1 MTKALSNFNDKRGTF
16 VHDDLYV
23 FAINLQ
29 SGKFEAHG
37 MNPKWT
43 GTEASDL
50 HDVEGKPLVK
60 EMLELAKSK
69 GEGTVDYVWRN
80 PVTNTVEKKRTFI
93 RRENGSL
100 LGVGFY
106 SE

>member
-1 MTKALSNFNDKRGTF
+1 MTTSMFLP
-16 VHDDLYV
+16 
-23 FAINLQ
+23 INLQ

-43 GTEASDL
+43 GTDASDL

-80 PVTNTVEKKRTFI
+80 PVTNS
-93 RRENGSL
+93 RRERNAPS
-100 LGVGFY
+100 
-106 SE
+106 SAAKTAA